1 MAQTATC
8 PELKDFLS
16 ANECLENFG
25 GLGVNVYVF
34 LKSDLK
40 APLKAEKNVYPA
52 LSSESFN
59 TGKGLYK
66 FECKESSQG
75 HSFESLGRRGGYKQ
89 QIDYVLESVN
99 AASAEVGRAL
109 NNLDLGYIF
118 QDGEKNIIVYDPQ
131 HKVEYAS
138 GGIKGDTGKN
148 LMMNVA
154 LFVAALSSLQYTDAT
169 RLQSPKVVGILSWHQ
184 KSVSDIDAQ
193 SEGNIAKKVLSE
205 GEEKAV
211 SEASP
216 TSEEAQPTMDS
227 TQQAATESPSRSRK
241 K

>member
-1 MAQTATC
+1 MAVTATC
-8 PELKDFLS
+8 PEIKDILA

-34 LKSDLK
+34 IKGDLK

-52 LSSESFN
+52 LTAESFN

-89 QIDYVLESVN
+89 QIDYVFESVN

-118 QDGEKNIIVYDPQ
+118 QDGEKSIIVYDSQ

-138 GGIKGDTGKN
+138 GGIKGDTGKKSDDERSVVCSGT
-148 LMMNVA
+148 LQPTIYGRYEI
-154 LFVAALSSLQYTDAT
+154 SEPEGGWDSLLAYKK
-169 RLQSPKVVGILSWHQ
+169 R
-184 KSVSDIDAQ
+184 VSDIETQ
-193 SEGNIAKKVLSE
+193 SESNIA
-205 GEEKAV
+205 
-211 SEASP
+211 
-216 TSEEAQPTMDS
+216 
-227 TQQAATESPSRSRK
+227 TQQLDDTDSSFFSTSDEEGTTAK
-241 K
+241 KSVK

>member
-1 MAQTATC
+1 MALTATC
-8 PELKDFLS
+8 PEIKDILA

-34 LKSDLK
+34 IKGDLK
-40 APLKAEKNVYPA
+40 APLKAEKNIYPA
-52 LSSESFN
+52 LTAESFN

-99 AASAEVGRAL
+99 AASAEVARAL

-118 QDGEKNIIVYDPQ
+118 QNGDKSIIVYDSQ

-138 GGIKGDTGKN
+138 GGIKGDT
-148 LMMNVA
+148 
-154 LFVAALSSLQYTDAT
+154 
-169 RLQSPKVVGILSWHQ
+169 
-184 KSVSDIDAQ
+184 
-193 SEGNIAKKVLSE
+193 AKKVDDERSVTCSGTL
-205 GEEKAV
+205 
-211 SEASP
+211 
-216 TSEEAQPTMDS
+216 QPTIYGRYEIAEPEGGWDS
-227 TQQAATESPSRSRK
+227 LLASKASF
-241 K
+241 

>member
-1 MAQTATC
+1 MAVTATC
-8 PELKDFLS
+8 PELKDVLV

-52 LSSESFN
+52 LTSESFN

-99 AASAEVGRAL
+99 AASAEVGRAI

-118 QDGEKNIIVYDPQ
+118 QDGDKSIIVYDPQ

-138 GGIKGDTGKN
+138 GGIKGDTGKKADDERSVTCSGT
-148 LMMNVA
+148 LQPCIYGRYEIA
-154 LFVAALSSLQYTDAT
+154 EPARGWESLLASKAAA
-169 RLQSPKVVGILSWHQ
+169 G
-184 KSVSDIDAQ
+184 
-193 SEGNIAKKVLSE
+193 
-205 GEEKAV
+205 
-211 SEASP
+211 
-216 TSEEAQPTMDS
+216 
-227 TQQAATESPSRSRK
+227 
-241 K
+241 

>member
-1 MAQTATC
+1 MLTRRPSFFNNTFNNTKTHNNMAQTATC
-8 PELKDFLS
+8 PELKDFLA

-40 APLKAEKNVYPA
+40 APLKAEKNVYTA
-52 LSSESFN
+52 LTSESFN

-75 HSFESLGRRGGYKQ
+75 HAFESLGRRGGYKQ
-89 QIDYVLESVN
+89 QIDYVFESVD
-99 AASAEVGRAL
+99 AASAEIGRAL

-138 GGIKGDTGKN
+138 GGIKGDTGKKPDDER
-148 LMMNVA
+148 
-154 LFVAALSSLQYTDAT
+154 S
-169 RLQSPKVVGILSWHQ
+169 VVCSGTL
-184 KSVSDIDAQ
+184 
-193 SEGNIAKKVLSE
+193 
-205 GEEKAV
+205 
-211 SEASP
+211 
-216 TSEEAQPTMDS
+216 QPTTYGRYEIPTPEGGWDS
-227 TQQAATESPSRSRK
+227 LLASK
-241 K
+241 KA